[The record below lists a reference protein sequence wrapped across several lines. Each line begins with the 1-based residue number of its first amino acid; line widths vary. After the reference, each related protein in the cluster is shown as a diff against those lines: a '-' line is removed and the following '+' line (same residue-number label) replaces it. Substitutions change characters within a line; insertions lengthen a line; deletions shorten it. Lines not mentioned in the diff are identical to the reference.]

1 MITYELVGD
10 STASQYFDVHPST
23 GGIYVKRDLRTT
35 SIDQFRIEV
44 RAVDGGGR
52 YSIANSFRVINVRRN
67 DFAPRFADG
76 SCDLTV
82 SATGVGTVVRV
93 DASDAD
99 IGRLYIIL
107 CYIILWIYNNLA
119 GSRQLHVGC
128 SDQSVALYIC
138 R

>member
-1 MITYELVGD
+1 MTFLWIFVSHPILIHIQAPWNVITYELVGD

-107 CYIILWIYNNLA
+107 FYTMDL
-119 GSRQLHVGC
+119 Q
-128 SDQSVALYIC
+128 
-138 R
+138 